1 MMMSMNEK
9 KALYGFGCP
18 NLEATI
24 KRLRMVAAFSP
35 DDSTK
40 KLFVNLSVKLSE
52 EGVERWYPCFFQ
64 TMRMEIEAMSNPVLR
79 RKLELMKRLEV
90 LNHAIDESRK
100 RNHCSL

>member
-9 KALYGFGCP
+9 KALYGFGCL

-24 KRLRMVAAFSP
+24 ERLRMVAALSP

-40 KLFVNLSVKLSE
+40 KLFLNLSIKLSE
-52 EGVERWYPCFFQ
+52 DGVERWYPCFFQ
-64 TMRMEIEAMSNPVLR
+64 TMRMEVEARSNPVLR
-79 RKLELMKRLEV
+79 RKLELMKKLEGID
-90 LNHAIDESRK
+90 HAVNRSRK